1 MRRSVR
7 RRLDRLL
14 AAAKEPEPAPA
25 VTAPVQ
31 NGARIMIDHE
41 EKLYEAFRAHHEME
55 DIIRYLV
62 DGRSCAHESDE
73 DLESRWLGAWEDFF
87 LYGSSFAAETYFD
100 TSAELRL
107 PCPRS
112 ASPPRCGSRRSR
124 ISGTPGTGRMC
135 KSASPPTSI
144 GFSGNGRSPGTRT
157 RTR

>member
-107 PCPRS
+107 RGLALPEECITASMRKQAIANFRDTWNRPHVQKRLSADLNRFFREWEKPR
-112 ASPPRCGSRRSR
+112 
-124 ISGTPGTGRMC
+124 
-135 KSASPPTSI
+135 
-144 GFSGNGRSPGTRT
+144 N
-157 RTR
+157 